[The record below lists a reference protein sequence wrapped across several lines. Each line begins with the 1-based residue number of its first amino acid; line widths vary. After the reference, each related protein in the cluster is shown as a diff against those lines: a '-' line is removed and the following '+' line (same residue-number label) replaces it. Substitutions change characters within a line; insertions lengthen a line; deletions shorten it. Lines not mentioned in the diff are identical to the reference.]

1 MTRATAPAV
10 AALAARTA
18 QRRGTATSVVRIS
31 PVNCSA
37 VKASTPRTA
46 TASCATGKPLKL
58 SVSASGSG
66 GAPAGG
72 WAATVVVTYAPRALR
87 PTASTAAMASA
98 V

>member
-1 MTRATAPAV
+1 M

-18 QRRGTATSVVRIS
+18 RRRGTATNVVAIS

-46 TASCATGKPLKL
+46 RASCATGKPLKL

-66 GAPAGG
+66 GLPAGG

-87 PTASTAAMASA
+87 PTARTAAMASA
-98 V
+98 A